1 MQKLASIMWDKNV
14 EKNSAASALGIPLY
28 MDNITTSKNRLVFAK
43 VCVEVEADKVLPNY
57 VNVELKDGSMASIR
71 VEVPWMP
78 SRCFHCKIFG
88 HHNRVCPQQPVKP
101 RVLEV
106 KWVPKRFVLEKVVPR
121 VSTVA
126 SSGSEVN
133 PVGSV
138 EVSVNEGL
146 TKKGKSFIPA
156 SANRF
161 DVLNSME
168 QQYVASTSVQGGL
181 FLFREVTLLM

>member
-1 MQKLASIMWDKNV
+1 MWFRILNLQRPLRKLF
-14 EKNSAASALGIPLY
+14 
-28 MDNITTSKNRLVFAK
+28 RL
-43 VCVEVEADKVLPNY
+43 LQY
-57 VNVELKDGSMASIR
+57 QIR
-71 VEVPWMP
+71 W
-78 SRCFHCKIFG
+78 
-88 HHNRVCPQQPVKP
+88 VCPQQPVKP